1 MEETIQKFINEHAD
15 GVMISEMEATLQ
27 QSKLRL
33 GYVTKK
39 LLNEGKVQKID
50 NRYYPVSLTLEE
62 NETPNS

>member
-1 MEETIQKFINEHAD
+1 MEELIQKFINEHAN

-50 NRYYPVSLTLEE
+50 NRYYPAPLTLQE
-62 NETPNS
+62 NEAPNS

>member
-1 MEETIQKFINEHAD
+1 MEELIEKFINEHTD

-27 QSKLRL
+27 QSRLRL

-50 NRYYPVSLTLEE
+50 NRYYPAPLTLQES
-62 NETPNS
+62 ETPNF

>member
-1 MEETIQKFINEHAD
+1 MEELIQKFINEHKN

-50 NRYYPVSLTLEE
+50 NRYYPAPLAFEE

>member
-1 MEETIQKFINEHAD
+1 MEEMIQKFINEHKN

-39 LLNEGKVQKID
+39 LLNEGKVQKIE

-62 NETPNS
+62 NETSNS

>member
-1 MEETIQKFINEHAD
+1 MEELIEKFINEHTD

-39 LLNEGKVQKID
+39 LLNEGKIQKVE
-50 NRYYPVSLTLEE
+50 NRYYPASLTFEE
-62 NETPNS
+62 NETPNF